1 MMTPRSTESLMKT
14 LDLMLEAV
22 IDSHQSHESR
32 NKELSVIRGMLDN
45 WLKDFNR
52 YQSTEDEKAEAR
64 QTLEAVYQLCI
75 WTLEHETHTCVKSR
89 LYLARSVIRQYF
101 GRVNIAELLKR
112 AEFQRKYGTKTVEAL
127 EIELQGDDLV
137 PVPDNNPDYPF

>member
-1 MMTPRSTESLMKT
+1 MTPRSTESLMKT

-32 NKELSVIRGMLDN
+32 NRELSVIRAMLDN

-52 YQSTEDEKAEAR
+52 YQSTEDEKTEAR
-64 QTLEAVYQLCI
+64 QTLEAIYQLCI
-75 WTLEHETHTCVKSR
+75 WTLDSETHSHVKTR

-101 GRVNIAELLKR
+101 GRVEL
-112 AEFQRKYGTKTVEAL
+112 QRLLNMARRGLAKIDAL
-127 EIELQGDDLV
+127 EFEHVGDDLV
-137 PVPDNNPDYPF
+137 PVANDDPDYPF